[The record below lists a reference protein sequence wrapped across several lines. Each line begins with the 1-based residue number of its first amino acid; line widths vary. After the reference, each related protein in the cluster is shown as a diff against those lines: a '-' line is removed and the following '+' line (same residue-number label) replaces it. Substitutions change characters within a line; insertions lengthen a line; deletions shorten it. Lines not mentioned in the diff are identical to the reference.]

1 MHCASEPSA
10 GSSSSKATA
19 AGARSSAASEPL
31 LTVPAVLGDRAC
43 RCAKFTCEDGTVL
56 TADQITLKTK
66 AMTVTCA
73 SDQVLPTG
81 KGVLELEFRGTLNDQ
96 KAGFYRSMY
105 IDLADKTKYMAVTQF
120 EAIDARRSFP

>member
-1 MHCASEPSA
+1 
-10 GSSSSKATA
+10 
-19 AGARSSAASEPL
+19 
-31 LTVPAVLGDRAC
+31 
-43 RCAKFTCEDGTVL
+43 
-56 TADQITLKTK
+56 
-66 AMTVTCA
+66 MTVTCA